1 MEERK
6 NSAARIRANNKYA
19 AKAYDRINIAVS
31 KGKKDI
37 IQAHAEAHGESVNG
51 FINRAIDQTM
61 SRDDLEGHTA
71 ASAGGVV
78 SVCSEGKTAALSAS
92 DGSVEGAAGN
102 GAERR
107 GDNE

>member
-31 KGKKDI
+31 KGKKNI

-61 SRDDLEGHTA
+61 SRDDLEAGTA
-71 ASAGGVV
+71 GSAGGVAV
-78 SVCSEGKTAALSAS
+78 YSEGKKTAPAAF
-92 DGSVEGAAGN
+92 DGSVEGAAD
-102 GAERR
+102 
-107 GDNE
+107 GD